1 MKIKNETLLKQV
13 WLLPLCSCFVLLF
26 LARQIHHALQQQ
38 VVNPWVLGG
47 WIALAVGIIAV
58 NIVLTRASMRA
69 FEIAPGLVE
78 IEYVSGEKVKYSM
91 SEDRVILRNLS
102 AGSSTLFQVG
112 VQIGKSF
119 VPIAYFSGE
128 VEAEAFWA
136 EVASIV
142 GPRG

>member
-1 MKIKNETLLKQV
+1 
-13 WLLPLCSCFVLLF
+13 
-26 LARQIHHALQQQ
+26 
-38 VVNPWVLGG
+38 
-47 WIALAVGIIAV
+47 
-58 NIVLTRASMRA
+58 
-69 FEIAPGLVE
+69 VE

-112 VQIGKSF
+112 VHIGKSF